1 MTAYSRT
8 LDARTYRFSSLKD
21 LMAKASPARSGDALA
36 GIAAKDDAERVLA
49 QMVLADVP
57 LKTFLSEALIPYEDD
72 EVTRLIV
79 DSHDA
84 AALAPVAHLTVGDF
98 RNWLL
103 SDAADEASLGALAPG
118 LTPEMAAAVSKIMR
132 VQDLILVGQKC
143 RVVTRFRNRAGSPP
157 ASSTASYT
165 AAATR

>member
-8 LDARTYRFSSLKD
+8 LGARHLSVQQPQGPDGQGEPPLARATPWP
-21 LMAKASPARSGDALA
+21 ASRRRTTRSASW
-36 GIAAKDDAERVLA
+36 A

-84 AALAPVAHLTVGDF
+84 AALGARSRISPWATF

-103 SDAADEASLGALAPG
+103 SDAADEASLGAP
-118 LTPEMAAAVSKIMR
+118 R
-132 VQDLILVGQKC
+132 
-143 RVVTRFRNRAGSPP
+143 PP
-157 ASSTASYT
+157 A
-165 AAATR
+165 